1 MSLAGGKMVHV
12 PGRCVRLPKGHKS
25 HNRRHCG
32 PGETWRAGYDRE
44 VRATR
49 KSLKTIEKNIKS
61 GVVSHRIG
69 RACQNSEIAE
79 AIDAC
84 MSNFIDSVREH
95 MAQKEHLHLENYPTE
110 STLRMIQNKSRI
122 GTQCV
127 LKSLSQ
133 CGGNKDQVRLLVDEY
148 VQKELDVASM
158 IPDMDKTIVQN
169 RINKLST
176 LEQFVQEHRG
186 SKVDDDDESVAG
198 GARYKRIASQLW

>member
-1 MSLAGGKMVHV
+1 
-12 PGRCVRLPKGHKS
+12 
-25 HNRRHCG
+25 
-32 PGETWRAGYDRE
+32 
-44 VRATR
+44 
-49 KSLKTIEKNIKS
+49 
-61 GVVSHRIG
+61 
-69 RACQNSEIAE
+69 
-79 AIDAC
+79 
-84 MSNFIDSVREH
+84 
-95 MAQKEHLHLENYPTE
+95 
-110 STLRMIQNKSRI
+110 MIQNKSRI

-176 LEQFVQEHRG
+176 LEQFVQEHRVP
-186 SKVDDDDESVAG
+186 KVDDDDDESVAG